1 MVDPRFVD
9 HIRSNIRP
17 RAALVFAG
25 AALLCVLGWASWK
38 MYHARRLATAPPLA
52 TQQQAIGQIMAL
64 ALQQARA
71 GKGPGNL
78 TPEAQ
83 RAMALALGAL
93 GGAAGLNSKP
103 ILPKDLEALLPQD
116 IPGLRRAAAQSG
128 RQQFGQ
134 SQTAA
139 AKADY
144 SAPGGGTL
152 TLAIVD
158 AGNYS
163 GILSLAFNAGKVLRE
178 DGTGYTRK
186 VVYRDC
192 SGVEGYDHASRS
204 GSVQILAAQRFLVKS
219 SGRGIEDKALL
230 AALDALDLDALGRLA
245 R

>member
-9 HIRSNIRP
+9 HIRSSIRT
-17 RAALVFAG
+17 RATLAFAG
-25 AALLCVLGWASWK
+25 AALLCILGWASWR
-38 MYHARRLATAPPLA
+38 MYRARRLATAPLA
-52 TQQQAIGQIMAL
+52 AQQQAMGQIMAL

-71 GKGPGNL
+71 GKGPPHL

-93 GGAAGLNSKP
+93 GGAGQNSKP
-103 ILPKDLEALLPQD
+103 VLPKDLEALLPQD
-116 IPGLRRAAAQSG
+116 IPGLRRAATQSG

-158 AGNYS
+158 ADNYS
-163 GILSLAFNAGKVLRE
+163 GMLALAFNAGKVQRE

-192 SGVEGYDHASRS
+192 SGMEGYDNASRS

-219 SGRGIEDKALL
+219 SGHGIEDKALL
-230 AALDALDLDALGRLA
+230 AALDALDLDALGQLA